1 MSISIIY
8 CIKKRLLNV
17 YYLLFVLIRLMSF
30 ELNLRKISSPE
41 IHDHVYHHDGEP
53 RARAQRTSDHLT
65 PYL

>member
-41 IHDHVYHHDGEP
+41 NHIRCHHEGKLQ
-53 RARAQRTSDHLT
+53 ASVQRTSDHLT
-65 PYL
+65 L

>member
-41 IHDHVYHHDGEP
+41 NHNHAHGEG
-53 RARAQRTSDHLT
+53 
-65 PYL
+65 